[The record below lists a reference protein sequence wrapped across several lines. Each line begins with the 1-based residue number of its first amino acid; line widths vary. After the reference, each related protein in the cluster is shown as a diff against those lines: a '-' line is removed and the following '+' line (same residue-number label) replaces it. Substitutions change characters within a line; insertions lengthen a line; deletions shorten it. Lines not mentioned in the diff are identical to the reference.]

1 MSAADHPVVFI
12 HGLWIHSTAWRSW
25 QEFFEAA
32 EYTTH
37 APGWPGDQDTV
48 ELARANP
55 ASVANRGIDD
65 VVASYTAFID
75 ALPAKPIVIGHSFGG
90 MIAQKLLAQGKAAA
104 AVAIDAA
111 QIKGVYR
118 LPLSALRATWPVF
131 KNPFNRRRSVM
142 LTAKQ
147 FRYSFG
153 NTVSDEESN
162 SLWERWVVPSPVRP
176 LFEAAAANMSRHSP
190 AKVDTDNADRG
201 PLLLIAGGD
210 DHTVPEVITKSTRKL
225 YRNSPAITDYLRF
238 SNRGHSLTVDTGWK
252 EVAEESRRW
261 LEGQGL

>member
-1 MSAADHPVVFI
+1 
-12 HGLWIHSTAWRSW
+12 
-25 QEFFEAA
+25 
-32 EYTTH
+32 
-37 APGWPGDQDTV
+37 
-48 ELARANP
+48 
-55 ASVANRGIDD
+55 
-65 VVASYTAFID
+65 
-75 ALPAKPIVIGHSFGG
+75 
-90 MIAQKLLAQGKAAA
+90 
-104 AVAIDAA
+104 
-111 QIKGVYR
+111 
-118 LPLSALRATWPVF
+118 
-131 KNPFNRRRSVM
+131 M

-176 LFEAAAANMSRHSP
+176 LFEAATANMKRRSP

-210 DHTVPEVITKSTRKL
+210 DHTVPEVITNSTWKV
-225 YRNSPAITDYLRF
+225 YRDSPAVTDFLKF
-238 SNRGHSLTVDTGWK
+238 SNRGHSLTIDTGWK

>member
-1 MSAADHPVVFI
+1 MTATDHPVVFI
-12 HGLWIHSTAWRSW
+12 HGLWIHSTGWQPW
-25 QEFFEAA
+25 QEYFEDGG
-32 EYTTH
+32 YTTY
-37 APGWPGDQDTV
+37 APGWPGDVGTV
-48 ELARANP
+48 ELARAD
-55 ASVANRGIDD
+55 SSRVANRGIDD
-65 VVASYTAFID
+65 VVSHYAAIVD
-75 ALPAKPIVIGHSFGG
+75 ELPASAILVGHSFGG
-90 MIAQKLLAQGKAAA
+90 LIAQKLLGQGKAAA

-153 NTVSDEESN
+153 NTVSDEESY

-176 LFEAAAANMSRHSP
+176 LFEAAMANLSRHSP
-190 AKVDTDNADRG
+190 AKVDTANPDRG
-201 PLLLIAGGD
+201 PLLLIAGGE

-225 YRNSPAITDYLRF
+225 YRKSPAITDYLRF
-238 SNRGHSLTVDTGWK
+238 ANRGHSLTIDSGWK
-252 EVAEESRRW
+252 EVAEGSRRW